1 MLRWNND
8 YNHGAHPEILKAL
21 AEINDQAFGGYG
33 FDEWC
38 EAAKAEIRANFGANA
53 NKTDI
58 HFLSGGTQAN
68 LTVIT
73 AALRPIESVICVDA
87 GHINCHE
94 AGSIEATGHKIL
106 ALSSPDGKIH
116 ADALD
121 AEGWKYYCD
130 PTQEHLTQPK
140 LVYISSP
147 TEWGTLYS
155 KAELTALRQVCDK
168 YGMYLFLDGARMGYG
183 LTAPSADVTLED
195 IAALADVFYIG
206 GTKCG
211 TMFGE
216 AVVIMNDDLKHSFRF
231 YMKQRGAILA
241 KGWLMGIQ
249 FYTLFKG
256 GSDALY
262 FTECRRAAEY
272 AMKLKAAFTA
282 AGVRFAVDS
291 PTNQQFVILHRDQLA
306 ALETKHI
313 VEYMDWVD
321 EDHRCVRFCTAWST
335 REEDLEELLADIA
348 AMPVR

>member
-38 EAAKAEIRANFGANA
+38 EAAKAAIRANFGANA
-53 NKTDI
+53 NKADI

-140 LVYISSP
+140 LVYIS
-147 TEWGTLYS
+147 
-155 KAELTALRQVCDK
+155 
-168 YGMYLFLDGARMGYG
+168 
-183 LTAPSADVTLED
+183 
-195 IAALADVFYIG
+195 
-206 GTKCG
+206 
-211 TMFGE
+211 
-216 AVVIMNDDLKHSFRF
+216 
-231 YMKQRGAILA
+231 
-241 KGWLMGIQ
+241 
-249 FYTLFKG
+249 
-256 GSDALY
+256 
-262 FTECRRAAEY
+262 
-272 AMKLKAAFTA
+272 
-282 AGVRFAVDS
+282 
-291 PTNQQFVILHRDQLA
+291 
-306 ALETKHI
+306 
-313 VEYMDWVD
+313 
-321 EDHRCVRFCTAWST
+321 
-335 REEDLEELLADIA
+335 
-348 AMPVR
+348 

>member
-21 AEINDQAFGGYG
+21 AEINDQHFGGYG

-38 EAAKAEIRANFGANA
+38 DAAKSEICANFGPHADRA
-53 NKTDI
+53 DI
-58 HFLSGGTQAN
+58 HFLAGGTQAN
-68 LTVIT
+68 LTVIA
-73 AALRPIESVICVDA
+73 AALRPVESVVCVEA

-94 AGSIEATGHKIL
+94 AGSIEATGHKML
-106 ALSSPDGKIH
+106 ALKSEDGKVH
-116 ADALD
+116 AAALE
-121 AEGWKYYCD
+121 AEASRFYCD
-130 PTQEHLTQPK
+130 PAQEHLTQPK

-155 KAELTALRQVCDK
+155 LEELKALRQVCDK

-195 IAALADVFYIG
+195 IAELADVFYIG

-211 TMFGE
+211 AMFGE
-216 AVVIMNDDLKHSFRF
+216 AVVIMNDELKRSFRF
-231 YMKQRGAILA
+231 YMKQRGAVLA
-241 KGWLMGIQ
+241 KGWLMGLQ

-256 GSDALY
+256 GKDALY
-262 FTECRRAAEY
+262 FTECRKAAEY
-272 AMKLKAAFTA
+272 AMRLKAAFESK
-282 AGVRFAVDS
+282 GIQFAVDS

-306 ALETKHI
+306 ALEQKHI

-321 EDHRCVRFCTAWST
+321 EDHRMVRFCMAWSS
-335 REEDLEELLADIA
+335 REEDLEVLLADIA
-348 AMPVR
+348 AL